1 MFTNSRYLT
10 KGIQSELS
18 LSLQILLWSMIDT
31 LLIEKDYLQVFN
43 IKVIRGSLLE
53 ITHSQEQPPY
63 KHTIQAVGEIER
75 DMKIFVIDDGE
86 QSTMLFAE
94 EY

>member
-10 KGIQSELS
+10 KGINEELP
-18 LSLQILLWSMIDT
+18 LNLQILLWSLIDS

-53 ITHSQEQPPY
+53 ITHSQEQPTY
-63 KHTIQAVGEIER
+63 KQTIQAVGEIER